1 MTNPNPECPIT
12 NFVEEDNK
20 LLNVCVIDKSSRFYS
35 VPNSK
40 ELIEDI
46 KNQMEVHIENQKNCV
61 ICNSPSDISCNLT
74 DIIAFYNNPKI
85 IDDELYVDM
94 KFLNT
99 PISKSIIDII
109 KEYAKESIP
118 IKFGVSMV
126 GEVKEDNSIVNTK
139 LVCINLLKYLD
150 NKNGIWGSFFR

>member
-1 MTNPNPECPIT
+1 MTDPNPEYSIT
-12 NFVEEDNK
+12 NLVEEENK

-46 KNQMEVHIENQKNCV
+46 KNQMEVHIENQKNYAV
-61 ICNSPSDISCNLT
+61 GSLSGTSYNLN

-94 KFLNT
+94 KFINT
-99 PISKSIIDII
+99 HTSKQIIDII
-109 KEYAKESIP
+109 KAYAEESLP
-118 IKFGVSMV
+118 IKFGVSMI
-126 GEVKEDNSIVNTK
+126 GEVKEDNSIVNTE
-139 LVCINLLKYLD
+139 LVCINLLMYND
-150 NKNGIWGSFFR
+150 